1 MDPDEIEESNTNVST
16 EETTDESPGEEAI
29 SIEDDASEANTEEDS
44 NIETESKTSVPLKA
58 LQDER
63 AKRQVVE
70 NRLDEVSK
78 KFDRVLEALI
88 ASQPKPEEKEAKEE
102 IEIPDY
108 NVDPLGHLRITNE
121 LLRKQLEGLSNVI
134 SDRDKQSEVTANQ
147 SALNNRWLSDINT
160 YSLNVP
166 DVHEAFKF
174 LANQKAEELKELG
187 YEQQEILGI
196 ISEETREL
204 VQRAYKKGANPVDIL
219 YKHAG
224 KRGYKVTQVK
234 GNGAEKRD
242 VKSARGFEKPGTTGQ
257 PITAD
262 AITNMTEDQFED
274 FMKNK
279 DWKQLHRKGLI

>member
-1 MDPDEIEESNTNVST
+1 MDPDEIENVVEEPV

-108 NVDPLGHLRITNE
+108 NVVYPH
-121 LLRKQLEGLSNVI
+121 K
-134 SDRDKQSEVTANQ
+134 
-147 SALNNRWLSDINT
+147 
-160 YSLNVP
+160 
-166 DVHEAFKF
+166 
-174 LANQKAEELKELG
+174 
-187 YEQQEILGI
+187 
-196 ISEETREL
+196 
-204 VQRAYKKGANPVDIL
+204 
-219 YKHAG
+219 
-224 KRGYKVTQVK
+224 
-234 GNGAEKRD
+234 
-242 VKSARGFEKPGTTGQ
+242 
-257 PITAD
+257 
-262 AITNMTEDQFED
+262 
-274 FMKNK
+274 
-279 DWKQLHRKGLI
+279 